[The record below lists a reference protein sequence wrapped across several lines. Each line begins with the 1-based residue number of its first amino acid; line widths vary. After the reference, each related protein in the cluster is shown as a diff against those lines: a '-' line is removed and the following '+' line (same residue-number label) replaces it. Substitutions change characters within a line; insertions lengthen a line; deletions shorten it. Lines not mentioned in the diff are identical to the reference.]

1 MLKQEQALPSA
12 KLHFSINNW
21 HCFARSRQDHANM
34 RWHVIAAFGAVTK
47 VIGIFW
53 DETIEEFLQIMSRG
67 WISIFHDDNAATG
80 VLNKNRHCSIAQQA
94 ALVDP
99 GLDVVGDFVHPPA
112 SGGYFE
118 SVVVYAHWA
127 HCYSTRR

>member
-67 WISIFHDDNAATG
+67 WISIFHDDDAATG
-80 VLNKNRHCSIAQQA
+80 VLNKNRHCRIGRTVIQRGDESNIA
-94 ALVDP
+94 
-99 GLDVVGDFVHPPA
+99 GILDSLEGRATNLINPL
-112 SGGYFE
+112 
-118 SVVVYAHWA
+118 
-127 HCYSTRR
+127 R

>member
-53 DETIEEFLQIMSRG
+53 NETIEEFLQIISRG
-67 WISIFHDDNAATG
+67 WISIFHDDDAATG
-80 VLNKNRHCSIAQQA
+80 VLNKNRHCPIAQA

-99 GLDVVGDFVHPPA
+99 GLDVVGDLVQPLV
-112 SGGYFE
+112 SGGDFE
-118 SVVVYAHWA
+118 SIMVYTHWA

>member
-12 KLHFSINNW
+12 KLHFSVDNR
-21 HCFARSRQDHANM
+21 HCLAGARQDHANM

-67 WISIFHDDNAATG
+67 WISIFHDDDAATG
-80 VLNKNRHCSIAQQA
+80 VLNKNRHCSISNA
-94 ALVDP
+94 ALVD
-99 GLDVVGDFVHPPA
+99 LRLNFIGDFVQSLA
-112 SGGYFE
+112 VGAKIE
-118 SVVVYAHWA
+118 LVVMDAH
-127 HCYSTRR
+127 S